1 VSFPVP
7 DNPIIVGELF
17 DGTPVYR
24 FRYEEDPQRT
34 VHVGL
39 MAQDVEDIPGAVTE
53 RDGVK
58 YVNYDLATRKSI
70 IG

>member
-1 VSFPVP
+1 
-7 DNPIIVGELF
+7 
-17 DGTPVYR
+17 
-24 FRYEEDPQRT
+24 
-34 VHVGL
+34 